1 MIILTLQSVMMENES
16 GWLNEWQG
24 KLNTEINMFRALRNS
39 NSSKKNKPKNTDTV
53 TVTQFL

>member
-24 KLNTEINMFRALRNS
+24 KLNTEINMFTALRNS
-39 NSSKKNKPKNTDTV
+39 NSSKKTNPKNTDTV
-53 TVTQFL
+53 TQFL